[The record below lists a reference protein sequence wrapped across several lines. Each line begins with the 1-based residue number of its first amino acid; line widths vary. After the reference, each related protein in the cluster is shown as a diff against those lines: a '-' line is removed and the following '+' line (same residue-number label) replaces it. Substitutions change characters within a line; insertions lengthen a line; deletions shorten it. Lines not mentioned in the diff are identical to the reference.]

1 MEIKPNHI
9 NTSTTQIDEI
19 PKFQEIENPIVSTRQ
34 GTHRAEVAKF
44 RKSSRDVKCFI
55 TYNEKAEINI

>member
-1 MEIKPNHI
+1 M
-9 NTSTTQIDEI
+9 
-19 PKFQEIENPIVSTRQ
+19 ENPIVSTRQ